1 MDIPNQEKQFNAL
14 PEQEPVS
21 SSPEGGAEVLAGS
34 ENHIPAPEQT
44 QPAEQQIS
52 PDTITANPDVEIHQ
66 KIEHLTPLPK
76 EEQLWQLKLIARD
89 GSLEKAI
96 AIAKKLNDS
105 WLEDKFHDD
114 LIDDPELRA
123 QLEAMGKL
131 EKL

>member
-1 MDIPNQEKQFNAL
+1 MDIPNQEKQFNT
-14 PEQEPVS
+14 PQEQDHAPLE
-21 SSPEGGAEVLAGS
+21 EQAEVLTTP
-34 ENHIPAPEQT
+34 ENQSQPAPEQT

-52 PDTITANPDVEIHQ
+52 PDTITTNPDVEIHQ

-89 GSLEKAI
+89 KGLEKAI
-96 AIAKKLNDS
+96 AIAKKLNDP

-114 LIDDPELRA
+114 LMDDPELRA

-131 EKL
+131 EKLW